1 MSGFR
6 FQLLRALAPSW
17 RFFDRP
23 GAPYVL
29 EVRWLGG
36 PEANIWHRPYP
47 GVRGGLASLLFNGKA
62 NLALAWQSLVEQL
75 VQEIN
80 DYEGEPQCFAD
91 QSVGYALV
99 RAGLERLAPGGSFQ
113 FRITC
118 DGELL
123 LLSPEHASLARSS

>member
-23 GAPYVL
+23 GVPYVL
-29 EVRWLGG
+29 EVRWIGG
-36 PEANIWHRPYP
+36 PAGDTWQRPYP
-47 GVRGGLASLLFNGKA
+47 GVRGGIVSILSNGSS

-80 DYEGEPQCFAD
+80 DYEGEPQAFAA

-99 RAGLERLAPGGSFQ
+99 HAGLERLALGRSFQ

-118 DGELL
+118 DGDLV
-123 LLSPEHASLARSS
+123 LLSPELATQARPS